1 MKCPKCGYNSFEF
14 LNACK
19 KCGVDLSSFK
29 KTHRISAVLCP
40 AVAGAAAA
48 PLQTIPLVAE
58 PAPDQ
63 QENLPAS
70 FDLGFPDAP
79 QHDAKDGEFTGFS
92 FSDEP
97 PSPAQDRTPA
107 FDAAGD
113 DDFSFADPAEDE
125 SKSTS
130 WDLQF
135 NETGSGMEDYENF
148 LAPESIDSSKDQGE
162 DTTLKGTEDSGSF
175 GTSNFDFASGTAQDD
190 IFGMENEPVLP
201 ASAEKKAQPSLADF
215 DKEFELIFADD
226 TPDESE
232 EKTS

>member
-19 KCGVDLSSFK
+19 KCGADLSSFK

-40 AVAGAAAA
+40 AVAGAAEA

-58 PAPDQ
+58 SAPDQ
-63 QENLPAS
+63 QENIPAS
-70 FDLGFPDAP
+70 FDLGVPDSP
-79 QHDAKDGEFTGFS
+79 RNDAKDGEFTGFS

-97 PSPAQDRTPA
+97 PAPAQDSTPA

-113 DDFSFADPAEDE
+113 DDFSFGDPAEDE

-135 NETGSGMEDYENF
+135 DETGSGMDDYENF
-148 LAPESIDSSKDQGE
+148 LAPENIDSSKNQRE
-162 DTTLKGTEDSGSF
+162 DTILEGTEDSSSF
-175 GTSNFDFASGTAQDD
+175 GTSNFDFASGPEQEDV
-190 IFGMENEPVLP
+190 FGMENEPVLP
-201 ASAEKKAQPSLADF
+201 TAAEKKAPPSLADF

-226 TPDESE
+226 TPDEAE